1 MTDGIADILPLSP
14 LQEGLLFLSS
24 YSSTGVDPYTV
35 QLVVDLSGSL
45 DSGRVRDATRVFFE
59 RHPHLK
65 SCFWFEDLDHP
76 VALVPESVDPQWTY
90 RDLGGLPD
98 PSAEAARIAAVE
110 RGVRFELDTPP
121 LFRFHLLRLGSS
133 EYRLVITSHH
143 IMLDGWS
150 NALLVRELLELYRGA
165 VLPPAARYRDYLA
178 WLDGRDTAASVSA
191 WRAALADVPDTELV
205 IAGGPPGGDLATDPV
220 W

>member
-98 PSAEAARIAAVE
+98 PSAEAARIAAVGCPV
-110 RGVRFELDTPP
+110 RAGHASAVPVPPSAAGFVGVPAGHHEPP
-121 LFRFHLLRLGSS
+121 
-133 EYRLVITSHH
+133 HH
-143 IMLDGWS
+143 VGRVVQRAS
-150 NALLVRELLELYRGA
+150 GA
-165 VLPPAARYRDYLA
+165 
-178 WLDGRDTAASVSA
+178 
-191 WRAALADVPDTELV
+191 
-205 IAGGPPGGDLATDPV
+205 
-220 W
+220 